1 MSESF
6 SEEDSNIFVPIV
18 ELHEDDE
25 RGEGDGGGGGGGS
38 SGSDNEDGQSQ
49 QGYVL

>member
-25 RGEGDGGGGGGGS
+25 RGEGDGGGGGGS